1 MKNINITNIKE
12 FQLAILNMERER
24 PKFLHHNEVKLAN
37 EKTASSQASVF
48 VGTVLDS
55 GIKVVVKSYSQDQCM
70 KSFLRELK
78 IFILLEKHGHY
89 LGQIETSLKN
99 LQRQM
104 RIHDGLPKLLS
115 FKITKNRGEILME
128 HCGYELAVW

>member
-37 EKTASSQASVF
+37 EKTASRQASVF

-55 GIKVVVKSYSQDQCM
+55 GIKVVVKSYSQD
-70 KSFLRELK
+70 
-78 IFILLEKHGHY
+78 
-89 LGQIETSLKN
+89 
-99 LQRQM
+99 
-104 RIHDGLPKLLS
+104 
-115 FKITKNRGEILME
+115 
-128 HCGYELAVW
+128 